1 MYKYNYK
8 LIIYLLYIYIHTKLY
23 IHKIIY
29 IYIIKSYIYIHT
41 YIIYIYIITYGSE
54 VWNRGMERILQGG
67 MERGYGT
74 GVVPELVPDLL
85 FWLAPIYIYIW
96 LLYILWRREEI
107 LHQLVTIGNY
117 EALFTSWDHNGMF
130 TIIAIYQLMQDFATS
145 IHSNCQ

>member
-1 MYKYNYK
+1 
-8 LIIYLLYIYIHTKLY
+8 
-23 IHKIIY
+23 
-29 IYIIKSYIYIHT
+29 
-41 YIIYIYIITYGSE
+41 
-54 VWNRGMERILQGG
+54 

-74 GVVPELVPDLL
+74 GVWNGCGPGACSGP
-85 FWLAPIYIYIW
+85 PILTCTHIYMIT
-96 LLYILWRREEI
+96 IHTVEEEEI